1 MSDRWGSIVKTSTKA
16 ATAVAASSFPGEDG
30 RVQSVELLLDPAT
43 DAAVR
48 AEWAALSAA
57 GLPSQADHRGE
68 SNAPHVSV
76 AVADGFPATGEEAL
90 TATVRALPLGVRLG
104 PPVLLGGRR
113 LVLARLVVADPS
125 LLQLHA
131 EVTTALA
138 GAAGPSPHSAPGRW
152 VPHVTLAR
160 GIPVD
165 GVALALS
172 VLRGHDGSVPE
183 IAGSAIELRR
193 WDSVA
198 RRTWAVRPA

>member
-1 MSDRWGSIVKTSTKA
+1 M
-16 ATAVAASSFPGEDG
+16 
-30 RVQSVELLLDPAT
+30 QSVELLLDPAT

-76 AVADGFPATGEEAL
+76 AVADGFPATAEEAL
-90 TATVRALPLGVRLG
+90 VTPVRALPFDVRLG

-113 LVLARLVVADPS
+113 LVLARLVVPAPS
-125 LLQLHA
+125 LLALHA
-131 EVTTALA
+131 EVTTALT
-138 GAAGPSPHSAPGRW
+138 GAAGPSPHTAPRRW

-165 GVALALS
+165 GLAAVLG
-172 VLRGHDGSVPE
+172 VLRGADGAVPE
-183 IAGSAIELRR
+183 IAGRAVELRR
-193 WDSVA
+193 WDSEA
-198 RRTWAVRPA
+198 RCTWAVGAA